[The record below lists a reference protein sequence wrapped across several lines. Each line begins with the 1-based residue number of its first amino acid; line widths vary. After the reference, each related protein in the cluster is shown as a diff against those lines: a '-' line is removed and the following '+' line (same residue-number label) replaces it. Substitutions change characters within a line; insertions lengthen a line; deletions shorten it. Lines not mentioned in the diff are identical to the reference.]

1 MSGAAHP
8 AQRLSIGNSELDV
21 IVNGGLMRDRLYL
34 VEGTPGTGKTTLAMQ
49 FVREGARRG
58 EKTLYVT
65 LGETREELIATAT
78 SHGWELDGVDIYE
91 LVPLEAQLDRQQTVL
106 QPSEVELGETMQL
119 VCERIDAVAP
129 DRLVIDSLSELRLLA
144 RDPLRFRRQILA
156 LKAFL
161 SGRRCTTLILD
172 DLTASPVGLQLHSIV
187 HGVIT
192 LEQLNRE
199 FGAVRRRLRVSKL
212 RGSDV
217 QSGYHDF
224 LIAPGRFMVFP
235 SLIAGE
241 SPPGMQLEHISSDL
255 PELDALL
262 GGGLTPGTATM
273 LIGPSGS
280 GKTSLAVQYVMAA
293 NRRGERS
300 AFFAFDE
307 TWMTFSGRA
316 ARLGCDVHA
325 AIADDRLAWIEMQ
338 PTRLSPG
345 EFMWAVRR
353 EVEERDARLVVID
366 SLNSYFTTMPEEQAL
381 LLQMHE
387 MLKYLD
393 SRGVATLLILA
404 QHGLVGELQA
414 PLDLNFLSDT
424 IVLLR
429 FFEAG
434 GEVRKAISVVKKRSG
449 THEFAIRE
457 YRLSSEGVR
466 VGPVLLEF
474 QGVLTGTPSYTGTV
488 APLLRDPAH
497 GR

>member
-1 MSGAAHP
+1 
-8 AQRLSIGNSELDV
+8 
-21 IVNGGLMRDRLYL
+21 
-34 VEGTPGTGKTTLAMQ
+34 
-49 FVREGARRG
+49 
-58 EKTLYVT
+58 
-65 LGETREELIATAT
+65 
-78 SHGWELDGVDIYE
+78 
-91 LVPLEAQLDRQQTVL
+91 
-106 QPSEVELGETMQL
+106 
-119 VCERIDAVAP
+119 
-129 DRLVIDSLSELRLLA
+129 
-144 RDPLRFRRQILA
+144 
-156 LKAFL
+156 
-161 SGRRCTTLILD
+161 
-172 DLTASPVGLQLHSIV
+172 LHSIV

-199 FGAVRRRLRVSKL
+199 FGAVRRRLRVSKM

-241 SPPGMQLEHISSDL
+241 SPPGMQLEDVSSDL
-255 PELDALL
+255 PELDTLL
-262 GGGLTPGTATM
+262 GGGLTRGTSTM

-280 GKTSLAVQYVMAA
+280 GKTSLAVQHVMAA
-293 NRRGERS
+293 TRRGERA

-316 ARLGCDVHA
+316 ARLGCDMHA
-325 AIADDRLAWIEMQ
+325 AVAEGRLAWTEMQ

-345 EFMWAVRR
+345 QFMWAVRR
-353 EVEERDARLVVID
+353 EVEERDTRLVVID

-387 MLKYLD
+387 LLKYLD
-393 SRGVATLLILA
+393 SRGITTLLLLA

-414 PLDLNFLSDT
+414 PLDLSFLSDT

-466 VGPVLLEF
+466 VGPALLEF
-474 QGVLTGTPSYTGTV
+474 QGILTGSPSYIGTV

-497 GR
+497 GS

>member
-1 MSGAAHP
+1 MNDAAQP
-8 AQRLSIGNSELDV
+8 GQRLSTGNPELDT
-21 IVNGGLMRDRLYL
+21 IINGGLMRDRLYL

-49 FVREGARRG
+49 FVMEGARRG
-58 EKTLYVT
+58 EKTLYIT
-65 LGETREELIATAT
+65 LGETREELVATAT
-78 SHGWELDGVDIYE
+78 SHGWELDGIDIYE

-119 VCERIDAVAP
+119 VCERISAAAP

-156 LKAFL
+156 LKSFL
-161 SGRRCTTLILD
+161 TGRSCTTLILD

-192 LEQLNRE
+192 LEQLHRE
-199 FGAVRRRLRVSKL
+199 FGAVRRRLRISKL

-235 SLIAGE
+235 SLIAE
-241 SPPGMQLEHISSDL
+241 EPPAGTRLENVSSDL

-262 GGGLTPGTATM
+262 GGGLTRGTATM
-273 LIGPSGS
+273 LMGPSGA
-280 GKTSLAVQYVMAA
+280 GKTSLAVQYATAA
-293 NRRGERS
+293 INRGERA

-316 ARLGCDVHA
+316 ARLGCDVRPA
-325 AIADDRLAWIEMQ
+325 VADGRFAWIEMQ

-353 EVEERDARLVVID
+353 EVEERNARLVVID

-387 MLKYLD
+387 LLKYLD
-393 SRGVATLLILA
+393 SRGVTTLLILA
-404 QHGLVGELQA
+404 QHGLVGEVRA
-414 PLDLNFLSDT
+414 PFDLSFLSDT

-434 GEVRKAISVVKKRSG
+434 GEVRKAISVVKKRSSM
-449 THEFAIRE
+449 HEFSIRE
-457 YRLSSEGVR
+457 YQLSSEGVR

-488 APLLRDPAH
+488 APLLRDAPH